1 MRGEIRAFA
10 GEQGSRPP
18 LLVVQTDA
26 LTDAPT
32 VIGLVVTTRP
42 QRAGEPLTIGLDP
55 DDAGLGQA
63 AWIKVTQVHTV
74 SAAQARERLGV
85 APPEAMDRVDAA
97 LATVLDLSG
106 AGSATPPAPPGPAAT
121 RP

>member
-10 GEQGSRPP
+10 TDHGSRPP

-26 LTDAPT
+26 LVDAPT

-42 QRAGEPLTIGLDP
+42 QRAGEPLTVALQP

-63 AWIKVTQVHTV
+63 AWVKLAQVHTV
-74 SAAQARERLGV
+74 PTTQARERLGV
-85 APPEAMDRVDAA
+85 VPQELMASIDAA

-106 AGSATPPAPPGPAAT
+106 QRTGRG
-121 RP
+121 

>member
-10 GEQGSRPP
+10 TDHGSRPP

-26 LTDAPT
+26 LADAPT

-42 QRAGEPLTIGLDP
+42 QRAGEPLTVALHP

-63 AWIKVTQVHTV
+63 AWVKVTQVHTV
-74 SAAQARERLGV
+74 PTTQARERLGV
-85 APPEAMDRVDAA
+85 VNREVMARIDAA

-106 AGSATPPAPPGPAAT
+106 AGSSTPPAPPARPAT
-121 RP
+121 RS